1 MRKFV
6 PFPIN
11 VTLASPLFELAPIA
25 SNSSLG
31 WAPNCMS
38 PDCLSTSSWS
48 TSVQNSTLEVK
59 FWAYDIVFDGTVQ
72 GDMQVQVL
80 LDDTEVDWSPSGSVL
95 LGLHDLTFT
104 PQHSV
109 LLKILDASDGARLTI
124 NQVRVNGSTITDDNI
139 PFTRWTLPSNDSE
152 HFEYTGLTWQTN
164 TPDLAFPTTYFSSV
178 GDKVSVASNASVFAI
193 YGPCGPSNGLMQVSI
208 SSEGTST
215 VNTSR
220 PFQADDCLLFQSGG
234 MTSTVMHNFVIE
246 NVDGRQLG
254 INRVE
259 FGRIL
264 VFTSRNNTANA
275 KAGMIVGIVAG
286 VIVIGV
292 VLIIIYACR
301 YRAKQRA
308 SKKKGLFSVLCVDVY
323 FINSYFLAM
332 GLSVLL
338 GF

>member
-1 MRKFV
+1 
-6 PFPIN
+6 
-11 VTLASPLFELAPIA
+11 
-25 SNSSLG
+25 
-31 WAPNCMS
+31 
-38 PDCLSTSSWS
+38 
-48 TSVQNSTLEVK
+48 
-59 FWAYDIVFDGTVQ
+59 
-72 GDMQVQVL
+72 
-80 LDDTEVDWSPSGSVL
+80 
-95 LGLHDLTFT
+95 
-104 PQHSV
+104 
-109 LLKILDASDGARLTI
+109 
-124 NQVRVNGSTITDDNI
+124 
-139 PFTRWTLPSNDSE
+139 
-152 HFEYTGLTWQTN
+152 
-164 TPDLAFPTTYFSSV
+164 
-178 GDKVSVASNASVFAI
+178 
-193 YGPCGPSNGLMQVSI
+193 MQVSI

-308 SKKKGLFSVLCVDVY
+308 SKKKGLFSVLC
-323 FINSYFLAM
+323 M
-332 GLSVLL
+332 
-338 GF
+338 